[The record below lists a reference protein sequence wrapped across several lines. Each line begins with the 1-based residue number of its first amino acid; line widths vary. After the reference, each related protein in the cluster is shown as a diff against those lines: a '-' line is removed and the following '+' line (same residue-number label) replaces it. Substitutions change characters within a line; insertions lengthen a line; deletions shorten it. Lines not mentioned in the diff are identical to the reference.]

1 MSQGA
6 TQRQLLAAE
15 ARVSELENELRGRDV
30 RIIQLEADLRT
41 IVEKEETERTA
52 RESAE
57 KELITISVRSRP
69 FINKT

>member
-1 MSQGA
+1 MSQGT